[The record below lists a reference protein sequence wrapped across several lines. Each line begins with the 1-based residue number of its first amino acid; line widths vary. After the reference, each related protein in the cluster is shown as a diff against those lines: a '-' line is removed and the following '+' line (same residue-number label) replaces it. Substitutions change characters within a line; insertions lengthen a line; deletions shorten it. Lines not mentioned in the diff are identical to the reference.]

1 MIRFG
6 RDEKF
11 YEIIEEIKS
20 NDRIFYKV
28 FNALKNDDLS
38 EAVKFIRDRHGIS
51 MSDAKIA
58 IMDAKGTFSD
68 IQITKLL
75 AYIYENE
82 PEYVI

>member
-38 EAVKFIRDRHGIS
+38 EAVKFINPLPENPILQGGDVEARNQIVQY
-51 MSDAKIA
+51 I
-58 IMDAKGTFSD
+58 
-68 IQITKLL
+68 IQLL
-75 AYIYENE
+75 KYGDFH
-82 PEYVI
+82 

>member
-38 EAVKFIRDRHGIS
+38 EAVKFIN
-51 MSDAKIA
+51 
-58 IMDAKGTFSD
+58 
-68 IQITKLL
+68 LL
-75 AYIYENE
+75 PEN
-82 PEYVI
+82 PVL